1 VIEDALDPSDTA
13 FLEDPYPE
21 YMARQGSCP
30 VFALS
35 GVGTGICGYENL
47 IALSTDSVH
56 FSRQIPGQLVRFGIG
71 ENPVGS
77 EVRALAAGLV
87 EEAPALFHA
96 DPPAHTV
103 HRQLVNQA
111 FAPRRVRLLEP
122 HMKRLAHGLI
132 DRFIETGQ
140 IEFFNAFAVPF
151 PLGVLSGM
159 LGVAPEDMGSLKRW
173 TDDMLAGISE
183 VVSDQRRL
191 EVTRSAI
198 EFQRHFLALIEA
210 RRREPCEDVLT
221 GLIHARLEDGR
232 QLHESEL
239 LPIIAQLA
247 IAGHETSTN
256 FLVNSLV
263 RALRSPEQL
272 ASLRRERSLIP
283 AFLEEA
289 LRNDPPLQCTFR
301 RATEEIE
308 LDGVVISKDQTVA
321 VFWAAGGYDPTV
333 FEDPTA
339 FRPGRKNARRHL
351 AFGHG
356 THFCVGSE
364 LARLEGRIAF
374 DALLDRLA
382 EIELDEAASDLSR
395 RPSFAHRAYR
405 SVVVRF
411 TPAAGPMSF
420 LDQPSV

>member
-1 VIEDALDPSDTA
+1 VIEGALDPSDAA
-13 FLEDPYPE
+13 FLKDPYPE
-21 YMARQGSCP
+21 YMARHASCP

-56 FSRQIPGQLVRFGIG
+56 FSRQIPSQRARFGIG

-96 DPPAHTV
+96 DPPVHTV

-140 IEFFNAFAVPF
+140 IEFFDAFAVPF

-198 EFQRHFLALIEA
+198 EFQRHFLALIET
-210 RRREPCEDVLT
+210 RRREPREDVLT

-272 ASLRRERSLIP
+272 ASLRTERSLIP

-308 LDGVVISKDQTVA
+308 LDGVVISKDQ
-321 VFWAAGGYDPTV
+321 
-333 FEDPTA
+333 TA

-411 TPAAGPMSF
+411 TPATGPMS
-420 LDQPSV
+420 LVDQPSV